1 LSTSRQSLYDFI
13 QSEFL
18 QNGSKPIAAND
29 NLIEDGVIDSLAI
42 LILISFIE
50 EQYSVSINPEDVVL
64 ENFESIEAINSLIDA
79 KQGI

>member
-1 LSTSRQSLYDFI
+1 MSTSRQSLYDFI